1 MLVCVENSFLSG
13 KIKAISSKSYAHRSM
28 ICDFLCGELP
38 DVTKFNSSN
47 DILATYNCIKD
58 ILDGKTLLD
67 AGESGSTLRFML
79 PLLCAI
85 GGNFTIKMGGKL
97 PSRPNEELFC
107 ALKSNG
113 IDICQVGDKIC
124 LSGKLKAG
132 KFSIRGDI
140 SSQYISGLLMAL
152 CLLDGESQ
160 IQVTSPISS
169 RPYVDITLEVLSKYG
184 AKIVEENNI
193 FTVYG
198 GQKLKKIDVYEGDWS
213 NSAFFLVA
221 GVING
226 DLEMT
231 GLNVNSNQGDKKII
245 DIIKKANGNIT
256 IKENSVIAK
265 KSHLV
270 GFTFDAEDVPDLVP
284 ICAVLASCCEGESLI
299 KNISRLRLKES
310 DRILSTMQMLS
321 NCGIKCQLLG
331 DDLKVYGGQVLGGK
345 VDSFNDHRIAMSSA
359 IFALNATNEIII
371 DGAEAVNKS
380 YPKFFE
386 DYASLN
392 GRVYEKI

>member
-1 MLVCVENSFLSG
+1 MLVSVKNNFLSG
-13 KIKAISSKSYAHRSM
+13 KINAITSKSYAHRSM

-38 DVTKFNSSN
+38 DISKFNSSA
-47 DILATYNCIKD
+47 DILATFNCIKAIMD
-58 ILDGKTLLD
+58 KESILD

-85 GGNFTIKMGGKL
+85 GGEFTIKMGGKL
-97 PSRPNEELFC
+97 PSRPNEELFST
-107 ALKSNG
+107 LKSNG
-113 IDICQVGDKIC
+113 INIYQQDDKIF
-124 LSGKLKAG
+124 LSGKLKAS
-132 KFSIRGDI
+132 KFSVRGDI
-140 SSQYISGLLMAL
+140 SSQYISGLLMAT
-152 CLLDGESQ
+152 CLIDGESQ

-184 AKIVEENNI
+184 AKITENENV

-198 GQKLKKIDVYEGDWS
+198 GKKLTKCEAYEGDWS

-226 DLEMT
+226 DLEVT
-231 GLNVNSNQGDKKII
+231 GLNLNSNQGDKKII
-245 DIIKKANGNIT
+245 DIIKKANGNIE
-256 IKENSVIAK
+256 INENSIIVK
-265 KSHLV
+265 KSDLI

-284 ICAVLASCCEGESLI
+284 ICAVLASYCKGESLI

-310 DRILSTMQMLS
+310 DRILSTMEMLS
-321 NCGIKCQLLG
+321 NCGVKCSLIG
-331 DDLKVYGGQVLGGK
+331 DDLKIYGGQVLGGK
-345 VDSFNDHRIAMSSA
+345 VDSYNDHRIVMSSA
-359 IFALNATNEIII
+359 VLALNATNEIII
-371 DGAEAVNKS
+371 DGANAVNKS

-392 GRVYEKI
+392 GRFYEKI